1 MFITVRIWRMLTSVE
16 RLALLAHVSQLN
28 EQRWAKR
35 KSTAATVD

>member
-1 MFITVRIWRMLTSVE
+1 MALTSVE

-35 KSTAATVD
+35 KSTAATVDK